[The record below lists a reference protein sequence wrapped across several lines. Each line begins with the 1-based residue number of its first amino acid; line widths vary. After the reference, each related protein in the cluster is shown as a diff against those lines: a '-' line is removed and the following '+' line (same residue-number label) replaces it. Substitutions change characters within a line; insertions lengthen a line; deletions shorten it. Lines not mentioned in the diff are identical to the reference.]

1 MEKLICNSRRG
12 GAKTS
17 SFARV
22 VALVRKVATSATLPA
37 VLALA
42 VTALGDGLPA
52 GYTQLP
58 YLKANA
64 NVQVKT
70 GYTPSPTD
78 KIVMTWCPTQVTATE
93 ALWCARSAVGTAAF
107 TAFQY
112 GSSKVGVLFN
122 NGSTDT
128 DTSTATVTVKK
139 RDPVVAYTKYTIT
152 ADGNAKT
159 VAVTNAFTGAE
170 VANCSF
176 TISSSFTVG
185 SELCLFA
192 SHATSAATA
201 NGNYSSHFLYS
212 FKVYDAAGTLKLDL
226 VPAKDS
232 SGTVGLYD
240 TVGGSF
246 KTKSTSTG
254 SLTDALIDKT
264 FDDFVL
270 VDDEVFGKVT
280 VNSGKTL
287 NLNGHNLT
295 ASDIAGSGTIT
306 DTMVDLTEP
315 DSNGN
320 HVSSTTTFAGGT
332 AANLFNNNFARAGT
346 DNTKRILIEKAKLP
360 LVADYDFWSPRVV
373 NLYKITCG
381 PIDSYQSRC
390 PKSWEFRTTR
400 RTGRCSTPKET

>member
-1 MEKLICNSRRG
+1 MRKLIS
-12 GAKTS
+12 
-17 SFARV
+17 V
-22 VALVRKVATSATLPA
+22 L
-37 VLALA
+37 VLAGA

-58 YLKANA
+58 YLKANK

-78 KIVMTWCPTQVTATE
+78 KIVMTWCPTQVSATE

-112 GSSKVGVLFN
+112 NSSKVGVLYN

-152 ADGNAKT
+152 ADGNAGT

-176 TISSSFTVG
+176 TISSNFTVG
-185 SELCLFA
+185 SQLCLFA
-192 SHATSAATA
+192 SHATSATTA
-201 NGNYSSHFLYS
+201 NGNWSSHFLYS

-226 VPAKDS
+226 VPAKNS

-270 VDDEVFGKVT
+270 IDDEVFGKVT

-295 ASDIAGSGTIT
+295 ASDIAGAGTIT

-320 HVSSTTTFAGGT
+320 QPRRPTSSTT
-332 AANLFNNNFARAGT
+332 
-346 DNTKRILIEKAKLP
+346 ILRGM
-360 LVADYDFWSPRVV
+360 V
-373 NLYKITCG
+373 
-381 PIDSYQSRC
+381 
-390 PKSWEFRTTR
+390 RTTPNASSWR
-400 RTGRCSTPKET
+400 RPIFLLRWTTTSGLRAS